1 MFTRTTW
8 VDHKMA
14 AENHMDR
21 DSLPKLVCQTWSLNW
36 FLLNN
41 FVFVL
46 VPGWGE
52 CCWRFIPNATVLYI
66 FPCLFSHHFHNNI
79 DLNNTLL
86 EFGHVH
92 VGMCASFCDLHL
104 SSQMFVFGKSAKF
117 SMEMST
123 PEVSGLQQKLW
134 SLEFAGSKI
143 DTNLSRE
150 NMFKSFCFPKLFL
163 WWCQHRIIIQ
173 WSFYLFIY

>member
-1 MFTRTTW
+1 M
-8 VDHKMA
+8 
-14 AENHMDR
+14 
-21 DSLPKLVCQTWSLNW
+21 
-36 FLLNN
+36 
-41 FVFVL
+41 
-46 VPGWGE
+46 
-52 CCWRFIPNATVLYI
+52 LYI

-134 SLEFAGSKI
+134 SLEFAGSKT

-150 NMFKSFCFPKLFL
+150 NMAKVSVSQNCSYGGV
-163 WWCQHRIIIQ
+163 RT
-173 WSFYLFIY
+173 